1 MIKVQVTT
9 VDEIDHDVDVDIYE
23 YSSYDEM
30 FDDIINDFGD
40 VDVNGKDIREIQ
52 YGEDEIL
59 IQGDVYFSKWK
70 VLK

>member
-30 FDDIINDFGD
+30 FDDIINDYGD
-40 VDVNGKDIREIQ
+40 VDVNGKDIRETQ
-52 YGEDEIL
+52 YGETDIL
-59 IQGDVYFSKWK
+59 IEGDVYFSKWN